1 MKALG
6 KIAFIFLRDF
16 ILIFVD
22 YLTVYTLYILE
33 VIQTILT
40 TVDALYVIL
49 FDGVL
54 RYPYPH

>member
-6 KIAFIFLRDF
+6 KIAFIFPRDF

-49 FDGVL
+49 FDRVL